1 MKRFIIYN
9 VQIFLTW
16 LIYIVFKKPLSKKEI
31 DLVENYY
38 NLTNREKRILGRIKK
53 INKIKVYEN
62 N

>member
-1 MKRFIIYN
+1 MKRFIVYN

-16 LIYIVFKKPLSKKEI
+16 LTYIMFKKPLSKDEI
-31 DLVENYY
+31 DLVEKYY
-38 NLTNREKRILGRIKK
+38 NPTNREKRILGRIKK